1 MPFVRLSILANRN
14 NIDLAAASRV
24 AKRVDIREIR
34 LIALQMDLKGDPA
47 RAGLVPMYEH
57 SCAPAKVEG
66 NTIEVACSYT
76 FQVRSEHEDLAAAS
90 MTYRIVYTL
99 IGEEPADQSDID
111 QFAKANGAYH
121 SWPFVREMIFSLTS
135 KMGFPPYT
143 LPVLIY
149 RPKAPTKPDPEPA
162 MPAVVEER

>member
-1 MPFVRLSILANRN
+1 LPTENS
-14 NIDLAAASRV
+14 IDLAAASRV

-34 LIALQMDLKGDPA
+34 LTDLQMNLKGDPTKM
-47 RAGLVPMYEH
+47 GLVPTYEH
-57 SCAPAKVEG
+57 RCAPAKVEG

-76 FQVRSEHEDLAAAS
+76 FKIRSEDEDLAAAS

-99 IGEEPADQSDID
+99 IGDEPADQSDID

-143 LPVLIY
+143 LPVLVY
-149 RPKAPTKPDPEPA
+149 RPKASQPKAAAAPEEEGETA
-162 MPAVVEER
+162 TLVEEQ